1 MARLRIALAA
11 GEASG
16 DILGSGLMRAIKAR
30 HPDAEFIGVGG
41 PLMEAQ
47 GMTSYF
53 PMERLSVMGL
63 VEVLG
68 RLKEL
73 LARRKLLIQ
82 TLIDAKPDVFIGID
96 APDFTLNIE
105 LKLRQAGIKTV
116 HYVSPSVWAW
126 RQKRVLKIR
135 EGCDLMLTLLP
146 FEARFYEEKGVPV
159 RFVGHPLAD
168 AIPLQADQ
176 RAARA
181 ELGLGEGPV
190 VALMPGSRGGE
201 VGRLGALFF
210 DAAER
215 LLAAR
220 PDIRFVLPCAS
231 PQRREQIEQLLQGRD
246 LPLTLL
252 DGQSHV
258 ALAACNAVL
267 IASGTAT
274 LEALLYKRPMVV
286 AYRMAPLTYWI
297 LKRMVKSPYVS
308 LPNLLAQRL
317 LVPEL
322 LQDAATAEAL
332 AQTLLPLLDNGDA
345 QTAGFDAIHRTL
357 RRDASN
363 QAAEAVLNLI
373 GATPSQ

>member
-1 MARLRIALAA
+1 MARLRIALVA

-82 TLIDAKPDVFIGID
+82 TLIDEKPDVFIGID

-146 FEARFYEEKGVPV
+146 FEARFYEEQGVPV

-168 AIPLQADQ
+168 TIPLQADQ
-176 RAARA
+176 LAARA

-231 PQRREQIEQLLQGRD
+231 PQRREQIEQLLQERD

-252 DGQSHV
+252 DGRSHV

-286 AYRMAPLTYWI
+286 AYRLAPLTYWI

-332 AQTLLPLLDNGDA
+332 AQTLLPLLENGDA

-373 GATPSQ
+373 GVTPSQ

>member
-1 MARLRIALAA
+1 MSALRIALVA

-30 HPDAEFIGVGG
+30 HPCAQFIGVGG
-41 PLMEAQ
+41 PLMEAE
-47 GMTSYF
+47 GMRSYF

-73 LARRKLLIQ
+73 LARRKLLVQ
-82 TLIDAKPDVFIGID
+82 TLLDEKPDVFIGID

-168 AIPLQADQ
+168 TIPLEAD
-176 RAARA
+176 RDAARA

-210 DAAER
+210 DAAQR
-215 LLAAR
+215 LLAQR
-220 PDIRFVLPCAS
+220 PSIRFVLPCAS
-231 PQRREQIEQLLQGRD
+231 PQRRAQIEQLLQGRD

-252 DGQSHV
+252 DGRSHV
-258 ALAACNAVL
+258 ALAACDAVL

-286 AYRMAPLTYWI
+286 AYRLAPLTYWI

-322 LQDAATAEAL
+322 LQDAATADAL
-332 AQTLLPLLDNGDA
+332 ADTLLPLLDNGA
-345 QTAGFDAIHRTL
+345 EQTAGFDEIHRTL

-373 GATPSQ
+373 GASPSR

>member
-1 MARLRIALAA
+1 MANLRIALVA

-16 DILGSGLMRAIKAR
+16 DILGAGLMRALKAQ
-30 HPDAEFIGVGG
+30 HPAVEFIGVGG
-41 PLMEAQ
+41 PLMQAE
-47 GMTSYF
+47 GLTSYF

-68 RLKEL
+68 RLREL
-73 LARRKLLIQ
+73 LARRKKLIR
-82 TLIDAKPDVFIGID
+82 TLIDEKPDVFIGID

-159 RFVGHPLAD
+159 RFVGHTLAD
-168 AIPLQADQ
+168 TIPLEAD
-176 RAARA
+176 REAARQA
-181 ELGLGEGPV
+181 LGLPEGPL

-201 VGRLGALFF
+201 VSRLGGLFF
-210 DAAER
+210 DAAQR
-215 LLAAR
+215 LRSIR
-220 PDIRFVLPCAS
+220 PGVRFVLPCAS
-231 PQRREQIEQLLQGRD
+231 AQRRAQLEELLIGRD
-246 LPLTLL
+246 LPITLL
-252 DGQSHV
+252 DGRSHE
-258 ALAACNAVL
+258 ALAACDAVL

-274 LEALLYKRPMVV
+274 LEALLFKRPMVV
-286 AYRMAPLTYWI
+286 AYRLAPLTFWI
-297 LKRMVKSPYVS
+297 LKRMVKSPYIS

-322 LQDAATAEAL
+322 LQDEATADAL
-332 AQTLLPLLDNGDA
+332 ANTLAPLIDGGQEQTR
-345 QTAGFDAIHRTL
+345 GFDEIHRTL

-363 QAAEAVLNLI
+363 QAADAVLTLI
-373 GATPSQ
+373 GAKQ